1 MFVKFK
7 VDWILFALVRSEIC
21 ELNLLCRE
29 HDPVLVTLLFSRGK
43 QGLYKHHNALWDSR
57 AVSQHIYPLVWGRES
72 ETQVKTRRFYAAQY
86 THD

>member
-7 VDWILFALVRSEIC
+7 VDWILFALVKSEIC

-43 QGLYKHHNALWDSR
+43 QGLYKHPSALWDSR
-57 AVSQHIYPLVWGRES
+57 AVSQPIYPWFGAENL
-72 ETQVKTRRFYAAQY
+72 K
-86 THD
+86 HK